1 MSSSPMRNPL
11 SHRPRSSGCIVR
23 ILMLALLYVLSHGP
37 VQALYSSGRLEGPF
51 PAALAMF
58 YQPVSWLRD
67 HTPLGSPMR
76 SYAGWWQGVLKR
88 S

>member
-1 MSSSPMRNPL
+1 MSPSSS
-11 SHRPRSSGCIVR
+11 RPRRSSGCLVQ
-23 ILMLALLYVLSHGP
+23 LLLLALLYVLSHGP
-37 VQALYSSGRLEGPF
+37 AQALYSSGRMEGPI
-51 PAALAMF
+51 PAGLTTF

-67 HTPLGSPMR
+67 HTPAGPLMR

>member
-1 MSSSPMRNPL
+1 MPSLQMSNSPSDR
-11 SHRPRSSGCIVR
+11 SRSSGCFVP
-23 ILMLALLYVLSHGP
+23 ILMLVLLYTLSHGP
-37 VQALYSSGRLEGPF
+37 AQALYSSGRMEGPF
-51 PAALAMF
+51 PGGLTAF

-76 SYAGWWQGVLKR
+76 SYTTWWQGVLKR

>member
-1 MSSSPMRNPL
+1 M
-11 SHRPRSSGCIVR
+11 R

-37 VQALYSSGRLEGPF
+37 VQALYSSGRMEGPLP
-51 PAALAMF
+51 PALTTF

-67 HTPLGSPMR
+67 HTLIGSPLR
-76 SYAGWWQGVLKR
+76 SYAAWWQGLLKR